1 MTNQNIK
8 QSEIDAFL
16 ASGKTIK
23 RAPTVGDC
31 FHSSDLVDLDELF
44 RFSSFASSHRR
55 YRWKKS

>member
-31 FHSSDLVDLDELF
+31 FHSSDLVDLDELAVF
-44 RFSSFASSHRR
+44 GLPLILRKR
-55 YRWKKS
+55 K